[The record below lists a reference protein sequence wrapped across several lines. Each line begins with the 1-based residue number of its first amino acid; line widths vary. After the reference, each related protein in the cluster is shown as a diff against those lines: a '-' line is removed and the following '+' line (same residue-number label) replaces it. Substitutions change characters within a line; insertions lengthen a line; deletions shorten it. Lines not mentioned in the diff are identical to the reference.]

1 MISSMYREYFVRN
14 EARLDANVWHRV
26 VAFCPVWHDVRVF
39 CEQKGDLMTDR
50 RKNGSLAL
58 ALAVSLFAVAC
69 SGSDE
74 PAGNGGENSAVT
86 AVDMKVDAEEDMRVD
101 APEEDMRVDE
111 PDTGREVVA
120 DMKAGVEEDMR
131 GDGPDMEAA
140 PEPVDASP
148 LGGDRPATVK
158 LPAGYDNTREV
169 PLVIQLHGY
178 SASGAVQDF
187 YFQASRRVTELG
199 FILVLPDGLTD
210 PMGNRYWNATDAC
223 CDFYSSGVD
232 DVGYVLGLIEE
243 AKQRYNID
251 EGRVYLLGHSNGAFM
266 SYTIACDAADKI
278 TGVIGL
284 AGTSYLDPALCSPS
298 QPVSILHAHGTNDD
312 TILYGGGANIGNA
325 YPGAEELV
333 ERWAGYNGCDTP
345 WSEDVEL
352 DLVSGE
358 AVETSTYEY
367 SNCDEGGD
375 VVFWKI
381 QDGSHIPGFYSGLFA
396 EIALTYMFEIDRTP
410 SER

>member
-1 MISSMYREYFVRN
+1 MI
-14 EARLDANVWHRV
+14 DT
-26 VAFCPVWHDVRVF
+26 
-39 CEQKGDLMTDR
+39 K
-50 RKNGSLAL
+50 KNSAL
-58 ALAVSLFAVAC
+58 ALTLALSLCSVAC
-69 SGSDE
+69 SGGDE
-74 PAGNGGENSAVT
+74 PAANGDENNAAMAAEDMNAPAGQEDMRVDALGEDMRVDEPDMKQEVV
-86 AVDMKVDAEEDMRVD
+86 VDMKVDAEEDMRVD
-101 APEEDMRVDE
+101 E
-111 PDTGREVVA
+111 PD
-120 DMKAGVEEDMR
+120 MKTEPE
-131 GDGPDMEAA
+131 

-158 LPAGYDNTREV
+158 LPTGYDNTTEV

-178 SASGAVQDF
+178 TASGVLQDL
-187 YFQASRRVTELG
+187 YFQASKRVTELG

-223 CDFYSSGVD
+223 CDFYSSDVD

-251 EGRVYLLGHSNGAFM
+251 EGRVYLIGHSNGAFM
-266 SYTIACDAADKI
+266 SYTIACEAADKI

-284 AGTSYLDPALCSPS
+284 AGTSHSDPALCSPS

-333 ERWAGYNGCDTP
+333 ARWAGHNNCDMT
-345 WSEDVEL
+345 WAKDGEL
-352 DLVSGE
+352 DLVSGPT
-358 AVETSTYEY
+358 VETTAY
-367 SNCDEGGD
+367 SYPNCDETGD

-381 QDGSHIPGFYSGLFA
+381 QDGSHIPGFYSGMFA
-396 EIALTYMFEIDRTP
+396 DMALTYMFGIDRTP
-410 SER
+410 SEL